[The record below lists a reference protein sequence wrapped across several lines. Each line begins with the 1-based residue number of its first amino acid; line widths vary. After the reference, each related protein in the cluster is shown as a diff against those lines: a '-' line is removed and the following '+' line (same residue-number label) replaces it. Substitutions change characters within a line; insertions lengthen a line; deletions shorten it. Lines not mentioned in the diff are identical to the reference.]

1 MARTAVLGFPRIGAD
16 RELKVALEAHWA
28 GRLSAEELQQTA
40 RGLRTRHLGRA
51 RQAGIDVLPI
61 GDHALYDHVLDAAE
75 LVGLVAP
82 RHGGG
87 LPADASVVDSEEALR
102 RHFLACRGDATT
114 TPLEMTKWLD
124 TNYHYLV
131 PEIGAGQTF
140 ALRPGRWL
148 AHLREARANAGGA
161 SAGARAGSSASTSS
175 GVEDARRPAGP
186 VLRPVVLGPLSL
198 LLLAKTTDPTVDRLA
213 LLPALVEVYGAFLD
227 LLAAEGVGEVQL
239 DEPVLVQD
247 RTDAELDAFEQAYG
261 TLTAPPARPG
271 VALATYFDRLDERV
285 LARIAPLPLAE
296 LHVDLVRAPQQLD
309 AVLDALPRGAR
320 LSAGV
325 VDGRNVWATDPDRA
339 LDQLDR
345 IVGRIGTDRLTIA
358 PSCSL
363 LHVPYRASRETGLD
377 EDLRSWLA
385 FGEEKLDELALLH
398 RALDADPAGRDA
410 LLQEP
415 RARIAARRASPR
427 TNDPAVRS
435 RAAAVTE
442 ADHDRP
448 APIADRLAAQKARL
462 GLPILPTTTIGSYPQ
477 TAKIRNMR
485 RRRRAGDIDATT
497 YDDFLK
503 AEIDEVV
510 RVQEQLELDVLVH
523 GEPERGDMVEYFGE
537 QLDGFAFSAYGWVQS
552 YGSRCVKPPILFG
565 DVSRPEPMTVGW
577 WAYAQSRTERPMK
590 GMLTGPVTILQWSF
604 VRDDQPRRETCRQIA
619 LAIQD
624 EVVDL
629 EAAGCTVVQVDEAAL
644 REGLPLR
651 REDQDDYVR
660 WAVDCF
666 RLTSAPARPDTQIHT
681 HMCYSEFNEM
691 IEHIARLDAD
701 VLSVEASR
709 SGMELLEV
717 FERFDYPGEI
727 GPGVYDIHAPR
738 VPTVEEIEHLLAA
751 AQERLSVEQLW
762 VNPDCGLKT
771 RGWEETL
778 PALRNLV
785 EAARR
790 RRVAVGEPVAS

>member
-40 RGLRTRHLGRA
+40 RGLRTQNLGRA

-61 GDHALYDHVLDAAE
+61 GDQALYDHVLDAAE
-75 LVGLVAP
+75 LVGIVAE
-82 RHGGG
+82 RHGGTA
-87 LPADASVVDSEEALR
+87 LPEGASVVDSEEALR
-102 RHFLACRGDATT
+102 RHFLACRGDAST

-131 PEIGAGQTF
+131 PEIRADQTF

-148 AHLREARANAGGA
+148 AHLREARSDSGA
-161 SAGARAGSSASTSS
+161 T
-175 GVEDARRPAGP
+175 GP
-186 VLRPVVLGPLSL
+186 TLRPVVLGPLSL
-198 LLLAKTTDPTVDRLA
+198 LLLGKSTASDADRLA
-213 LLPALVEVYGAFLD
+213 LLPALVEVYGQFLD
-227 LLAAEGVGEVQL
+227 LLAAEGVEEVQL
-239 DEPVLVQD
+239 DEPVLVQE
-247 RTDAELDAFEQAYG
+247 RSDAELDAFEQAYG
-261 TLTAPPARPG
+261 ALTAGGSRPG
-271 VALATYFDRLDERV
+271 IALATYFDRLDERV
-285 LARIAPLPLAE
+285 LGRVKGLKLAE

-309 AVLDALPRGAR
+309 AVLDALPADAR

-345 IVGRIGTDRLTIA
+345 IVARVGADRLTIA

-363 LHVPYRASRETGLD
+363 LHAPYRVSRETGID
-377 EDLRSWLA
+377 EEVRSWLA

-398 RALDADPAGRDA
+398 RALEADAAGRDQ
-410 LLQEP
+410 LLQES
-415 RARIAARRASPR
+415 RARIASRRSSPR
-427 TNDPAVRS
+427 TNDQAVRS

-442 ADHDRP
+442 KDHDRP
-448 APIADRLAAQKARL
+448 APIADRLAAQKQRL
-462 GLPILPTTTIGSYPQ
+462 GLPLLPTTTIGSYPQ
-477 TAKIRNMR
+477 TTKIRNMR
-485 RRRRAGDIDATT
+485 RRRRAGDIDAQT
-497 YDDFLK
+497 YENFLK
-503 AEIDEVV
+503 SEIDEVV
-510 RVQEQLELDVLVH
+510 RVQEDLDLDVLVH
-523 GEPERGDMVEYFGE
+523 GEPERNDMVEYFGE
-537 QLDGFAFSAYGWVQS
+537 QLEGFTFSAYGWVQS

-565 DVSRPEPMTVGW
+565 DVSRPKPMTVSW
-577 WAYAQSRTERPMK
+577 WEYAQSKTQRPMK

-604 VRDDQPRRETCRQIA
+604 VRDDQPRRETCQQIG

-629 EAAGCTVVQVDEAAL
+629 EAAGCAVIQVDEAAL

-651 REDQDDYVR
+651 KEDQDDYVR

-701 VLSVEASR
+701 VLSIEASR

-717 FERFDYPGEI
+717 FSGFDYPGEI

-738 VPTVEEIEHLLAA
+738 VPSVEEMEQLLKD
-751 AQERLSVEQLW
+751 AQQYLTVEQLW

-771 RGWEETL
+771 RGWEETI
-778 PALRNLV
+778 PALKNLV

-790 RRVAVGEPVAS
+790 RRVEVGEPVSA